1 MIVVV
6 GGGVAGLIAAWE
18 LSRGGLEV
26 ALLERS
32 GDLGGAV
39 ARHRVD
45 GLDLD
50 AGADSFAVAG
60 SAVSDLISD
69 LGLTDVL
76 VTPNPVGAWVVHDRG
91 AAPLPAGG
99 VLGIPAHPWAQ
110 DTRRALGTLAA
121 ARAGLDALL
130 PRRIDAPTVG
140 GLARR
145 RMGRQVVRRLVEPVA
160 GGVYSVDPDRLE
172 VATVQPRL
180 PPLLR
185 ETGSLAGAVR
195 ALRPDRRPGSAVMGL
210 RGGMFEL
217 VRALE
222 RACVEAGVSIRRNCP
237 VERVE
242 VGETGVRLDTGAG
255 EANADGLVLAADHP
269 DLLPR
274 AGLARPHADVL
285 LVTLVLDAPAL
296 DAAPRGTGVLVAS
309 AARGVRAKALTHA
322 TAKWAWLAEVAGPDR
337 HVVRLSYGRGLE
349 PVPEVS
355 SDLALRDASGLF
367 GVHLTADMLRDAAWR
382 RWSSALPTP
391 ELGHQA
397 TVARL
402 RGALP
407 ARMAVTGAWVAGTGL
422 AAVVADSR
430 RTATAVIAAARNWAG

>member
-1 MIVVV
+1 MIAVV

-18 LSRGGLEV
+18 LARGGLEV
-26 ALLERS
+26 TILES
-32 GDLGGAV
+32 SDELGGAV

-60 SAVSDLISD
+60 SAVSSLISD
-69 LGLTDVL
+69 LGLTDRL
-76 VTPNPVGAWVVHDRG
+76 VAPNPVGAWVVHDRG

-99 VLGIPAHPWAQ
+99 VLGIPARPWAR
-110 DTRRALGTLAA
+110 DTRRALGTVAA

-145 RMGRQVVRRLVEPVA
+145 RMGLRVVRRLVEPVA

-180 PPLLR
+180 LPLLHR
-185 ETGSLAGAVR
+185 TGSLAAAVR
-195 ALRPDRRPGSAVMGL
+195 ELRPDLRPGSAVMGL

-217 VRALE
+217 IGALE
-222 RACVEAGVSIRRNCP
+222 RACIEAGVRIRRNSP

-242 VGETGVRLDTGAG
+242 IGETGVRLHTGAG
-255 EANADGLVLAADHP
+255 EANADGLVLAADRP
-269 DLLPR
+269 GLLPG
-274 AGLARPHADVL
+274 AGLARPHAHVL
-285 LVTLVLDAPAL
+285 LVTLVLHAPAL

-322 TAKWAWLAEVAGPDR
+322 TAKWAWLAEAAGPGR
-337 HVVRLSYGRGLE
+337 HVIRLSYGRGLA
-349 PVPEVS
+349 PAPDVS

-367 GVHLTADMLRDAAWR
+367 GVQLTADMLHDAARR

-391 ELGHQA
+391 ELGHQV

-402 RGALP
+402 RSGLP
-407 ARMAVTGAWVAGTGL
+407 ARVAVTGAWVAGTGL

-430 RTATAVIAAARNWAG
+430 RTATAVLAAARNWAG